1 MEKRHMSAVEILS
14 DEFDIEDILDFTHH
28 KFQKWARHSVPF
40 SAAWEVTNA
49 CNLRCKYC
57 GLSSGNALSN
67 ELSLEEAFDVIEDIS
82 QAGTHSLMLL
92 GGEPLVRSDVLEIA
106 GYASLFMS
114 VGINTNGLLLDE
126 EFANKLKTAGIN
138 QVKVSLDG
146 PKSHDVM
153 RGTGT
158 YEKALR
164 ALKACK
170 NAGIFTIIEMTVSRL
185 NYNEVPAVVNLAMRL
200 GAAVVVNEF
209 IPFGRGEKYP
219 ELMLSRE
226 ERKRMQE
233 FLLERKKLYG
243 EWRIAFED
251 RYIISED
258 AALLKMVADPFC
270 NAVNVGCNAG
280 IFAYGITPD
289 GKVLPCPTLRLTVG
303 DLRERSLKDIWKD
316 SEALKTLRSRELKGK
331 CGRCELRYVCGGC
344 RGRTYAFTN
353 DILAEDPLC
362 WYEPALGG
370 GCFGGRAEMDS

>member
-1 MEKRHMSAVEILS
+1 MKRRMNAVEVLK
-14 DEFDIEDILDFTHH
+14 DEFDVEDILDFTHH
-28 KFQKWARHSVPF
+28 KFRKWVRRSVPF

-57 GLSSGNALSN
+57 GLSSGEALSN

-82 QAGTHSLMLL
+82 QAGTQSLMLL
-92 GGEPLVRSDVLEIA
+92 GGEPLVRSDIFEIIS
-106 GYASLFMS
+106 YASLFMS

-126 EFANKLKTAGIN
+126 ELAKKLKAAGVS

-153 RGTGT
+153 RGAGT

-164 ALKACK
+164 ALKACR
-170 NAGIFTIIEMTVSRL
+170 NAGIFAIIEMTVSRL
-185 NYNEVPAVVNLAMRL
+185 NYNEVPTVVDLAMGL

-209 IPFGRGEKYP
+209 IPFGRGERYP
-219 ELMLSRE
+219 ELMLNKD
-226 ERKRMQE
+226 ERRRMQE
-233 FLLERKKLYG
+233 FLLEKKRTYG
-243 EWRIAFED
+243 EWRVAFED

-258 AALLKMVADPFC
+258 VALLKMIADPFC
-270 NAVNVGCNAG
+270 SAVNVGCNAG

-289 GKVLPCPTLRLTVG
+289 GKVLPCPTLRLVVG
-303 DLRERSLKDIWKD
+303 DLRERSLKDIWED
-316 SEALKTLRSRELKGK
+316 SETLKKLRSRELKGK

-344 RGRTYAFTN
+344 RGRTYAFTG

-362 WYEPALGG
+362 WYEPSLGG
-370 GCFGGRAEMDS
+370 DRVGGRTEMDS